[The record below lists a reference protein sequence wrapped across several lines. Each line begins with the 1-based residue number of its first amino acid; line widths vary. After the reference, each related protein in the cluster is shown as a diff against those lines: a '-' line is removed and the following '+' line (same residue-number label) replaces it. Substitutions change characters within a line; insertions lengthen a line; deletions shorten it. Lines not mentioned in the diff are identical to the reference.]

1 MAEDNVAR
9 VAQCQQGI
17 IEAASKVC
25 DPFMGAVVALALVAK
40 LSKLQEAKVPG
51 SDGGSEYDVLR
62 HALSQLPEVA
72 GKDPGRA
79 WCKAEGQKAKARFTV
94 PSEKVT
100 IAAGAMLAPV
110 FSLGCQP
117 AEGVLAL
124 LLVACSCVKA
134 PYAWV
139 LADWLEERKD
149 LVEEALPDQDLS
161 IFIANHAPK
170 QVDKPRQ
177 GA

>member
-1 MAEDNVAR
+1 MVEDNNIAR

-17 IEAASKVC
+17 IAAASKVC
-25 DPFMGAVVALALVAK
+25 DPFVGAVVALALVAK
-40 LSKLQEAKVPG
+40 LSKLQEAKIPG
-51 SDGGSEYDVLR
+51 QDGATEYDVLR
-62 HALSQLPEVA
+62 HSLSQLPEVA

-79 WCKAEGQKAKARFTV
+79 WCKAEGQKAKEQLKV
-94 PSEKVT
+94 PSQQVT

-110 FSLGCQP
+110 FELGCKP

-124 LLVACSCVKA
+124 LLVACSCVQA

-149 LVEEALPDQDLS
+149 FVEEALPDRDLS
-161 IFIANHAPK
+161 IFIAHHSPK
-170 QVDKPRQ
+170 PAEDPAK
-177 GA
+177 